1 MTEQKSWR
9 GMSRGFTLIEIMIVV
24 AIVAI
29 LSAIALPSYSDY
41 VLRSKLPEAFS
52 ALSDLRIKL
61 EQYYQDNSRYV
72 DEAGTAC
79 GINMPTGKYFTYTC
93 AAADKDGVQTYTLT
107 ATGTDSVSGFTY
119 KVTDTNAKSTTATT
133 WGITSTSCWIAK
145 KSGECY

>member
-1 MTEQKSWR
+1 MN
-9 GMSRGFTLIEIMIVV
+9 RGFTLIEIMIVV

-52 ALSDLRIKL
+52 ALSDLRIKF
-61 EQYYQDNSRYV
+61 EQYYQDNSRYA
-72 DEAGTAC
+72 DAAKGTTC
-79 GINMPTGKYFTYTC
+79 GIGMPTNGKYFTYTC
-93 AAADKDGVQTYTLT
+93 AAVDDGATQTYTLT
-107 ATGTDSVSGFTY
+107 ATGKDSVSGFTY

-145 KSGECY
+145 KSGDCY